1 MVSWAGENGDSGG
14 RASVAE
20 LMEREKARVEGILRR
35 DRAVSK
41 TERKRREALAEVKEG
56 KFGNLADTAMQ
67 PTPELLRTGEFA
79 PYTPDKTEGT
89 IRTVPTLRRVQH
101 SRIIALHARGVL
113 DDDTFPACLWYRKA
127 WEGCGFDLSPTAA
140 AWGEQIPGEKAYGH
154 GGKTPAQV
162 EARQMLRFARDV
174 LVPDSSI
181 GADVRMLAMFDRVVL
196 DELTIDEV
204 ALEQQCRKST
214 AVLRIRATAW
224 RLRAGIGHV
233 LPTREVGAPGGE
245 PVAAPAPPSAP
256 EPRPDLDPRYLDE
269 RGYMRP
275 YAEIKVLL
283 LGGEIS
289 EGEAK

>member
-1 MVSWAGENGDSGG
+1 
-14 RASVAE
+14 
-20 LMEREKARVEGILRR
+20 MEREQARVEAILRR
-35 DRAVSK
+35 DRAGTK

-79 PYTPDKTEGT
+79 PYTPDKTDGT

-101 SRIIALHARGVL
+101 SRIIALHKRGVL

-162 EARQMLRFARDV
+162 EARQNFRFAAAFI
-174 LVPDSSI
+174 PD
-181 GADVRMLAMFDRVVL
+181 DMRKTFDLVVL
-196 DELTIDEV
+196 EEFTIADAARE
-204 ALEQQCRKST
+204 ARCRYTNVTVMLKL
-214 AVLRIRATAW
+214 AAYLLRG
-224 RLRAGIGHV
+224 GIGHV
-233 LPTREVGAPGGE
+233 LPTREVGVPGCQPHAQISPPE
-245 PVAAPAPPSAP
+245 PAGSVP

-283 LGGEIS
+283 LGGVLD
-289 EGEAK
+289 EGEAA

>member
-1 MVSWAGENGDSGG
+1 MKIAGDNGDAGVRPSI
-14 RASVAE
+14 AE
-20 LMEREKARVEGILRR
+20 LQERERDRVADLLRR

-56 KFGNLADTAMQ
+56 KFGNLADTALQ

-79 PYTPDKTEGT
+79 QYTPDKTDGT
-89 IRTVPTLRRVQH
+89 IRTVPTLRRVQN

-162 EARQMLRFARDV
+162 EARQNWRFARSFIPVDMV
-174 LVPDSSI
+174 ET
-181 GADVRMLAMFDRVVL
+181 FDRVVL
-196 DELTIDEV
+196 EEMTITEAATNARCRYTNVTKMITV
-204 ALEQQCRKST
+204 AAYL
-214 AVLRIRATAW
+214 LRG
-224 RLRAGIGHV
+224 GIGHV
-233 LPTREVGAPGGE
+233 LPTRDVGAPGGE
-245 PVAAPAPPSAP
+245 PHGPISAQEPAGSVP

-283 LGGEIS
+283 LGGDLD
-289 EGEAK
+289 EGDAA